1 MLGNLFDE
9 TIQEWYSP
17 LKKAVFK
24 LCQAEQLLILK
35 ILRGFLSRL

>member
-17 LKKAVFK
+17 FKKAVN
-24 LCQAEQLLILK
+24 LGYVRQNSC
-35 ILRGFLSRL
+35 LS